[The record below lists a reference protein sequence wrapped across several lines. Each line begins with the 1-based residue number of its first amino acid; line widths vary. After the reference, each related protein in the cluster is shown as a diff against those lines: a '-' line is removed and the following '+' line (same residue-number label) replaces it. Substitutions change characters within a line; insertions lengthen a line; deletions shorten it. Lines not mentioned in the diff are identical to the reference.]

1 MSSYWQILRHRPAL
15 LLLLSAFPGRLAYGM
30 VSLSIYFKV
39 QHASHSIATAGL
51 AVGLNGLAGA
61 LTAGPRSSLGD
72 RFGILIPLRILVP
85 GYSTLLFIFGH
96 AHGNTLLVLL
106 AFVLGFSAP
115 PINLSVR
122 PLWKISVPHD
132 WLRATYAVD
141 TAVMSISSV
150 IGPVIATTLSL
161 STHPSFAIDVAAIAM
176 FCGGIALNFL
186 PQSREWVPEPLV
198 TQKRVHLIKVPAM
211 RLMMIEGSLIG
222 LGIGAFE
229 IAVPATAT
237 LHHVPHMA
245 GRIFSIF
252 AIFNILGSLAG
263 GLITNRTS
271 PLKGFITTYSIWV
284 VASSPLFFTS
294 PNWTLLLVVSLMGFA
309 NGAQQVFYWEITELI
324 RPRGSAISAQ
334 GWLWTVEGSFM
345 AAGSTI
351 GGVISQHF
359 GVRWTFLGT
368 TIFLILGLFLI
379 MWKRDLLQAAN
390 RVPSSQSDLQALAD
404 LDSRERQ

>member
-1 MSSYWQILRHRPAL
+1 MASYWQILRHRPAL

-30 VSLSIYFKV
+30 VSLAIYFKV
-39 QHASHSIATAGL
+39 ERASHSIATAGL

-85 GYSTLLFIFGH
+85 GYSALLFIFGH
-96 AHGNTLLVLL
+96 AHGNFLLVLL

-122 PLWKISVPHD
+122 PLWKISVPHE

-161 STHPSFAIDVAAIAM
+161 SKHPSFAIDSAAIAM
-176 FCGGIALNFL
+176 FCGGVALNFL
-186 PQSREWVPEPLV
+186 PQSRAWKPEPL
-198 TQKRVHLIKVPAM
+198 TTKKRVNLFKVPAM

-229 IAVPATAT
+229 IAVPATST

-245 GRIFSIF
+245 GRIFALF
-252 AIFNILGSLAG
+252 AIFNILGSLCG
-263 GLITNRTS
+263 GLITNKIS
-271 PLKGFITTYSIWV
+271 PLRGFLITYSLWAL
-284 VASSPLFFTS
+284 ASTPLFFAK
-294 PNWTLLLVVSLMGFA
+294 PDWTLLSIAALMGFA

-324 RPRGSAISAQ
+324 RPRGAAISAQ

-351 GGVISQHF
+351 GGAISQRW
-359 GVRWTFLGT
+359 GVHWTFLGGT
-368 TIFLILGLFLI
+368 LFLCAG
-379 MWKRDLLQAAN
+379 LLLIVTQRATLRAADH
-390 RVPSSQSDLQALAD
+390 VPSPQSDLRALEEID
-404 LDSRERQ
+404 GQERQ

>member
-1 MSSYWQILRHRPAL
+1 
-15 LLLLSAFPGRLAYGM
+15 
-30 VSLSIYFKV
+30 
-39 QHASHSIATAGL
+39 
-51 AVGLNGLAGA
+51 
-61 LTAGPRSSLGD
+61 
-72 RFGILIPLRILVP
+72 
-85 GYSTLLFIFGH
+85 
-96 AHGNTLLVLL
+96 
-106 AFVLGFSAP
+106 
-115 PINLSVR
+115 
-122 PLWKISVPHD
+122 
-132 WLRATYAVD
+132 
-141 TAVMSISSV
+141 
-150 IGPVIATTLSL
+150 
-161 STHPSFAIDVAAIAM
+161 
-176 FCGGIALNFL
+176 
-186 PQSREWVPEPLV
+186 
-198 TQKRVHLIKVPAM
+198 
-211 RLMMIEGSLIG
+211 
-222 LGIGAFE
+222 
-229 IAVPATAT
+229 
-237 LHHVPHMA
+237 MA